1 MLWRAL
7 ILLLQNASCTCE
19 VNVAKKEA
27 AFVNRDDQLVG
38 NSWEKFRYQEFFEDK
53 TTILLL
59 FFGPLNFN
67 PYLMYHF
74 PSRDLCM
81 HFHFLSS
88 FSLSPLT
95 YQWEEIIS
103 IIIKII
109 LKCLR
114 VYWSLELFGAI
125 PKIQGYLV
133 ACGWQLNMHFLE
145 SSWRKNFT
153 KLVTK
158 RSLESLSTRIALG
171 FESLLYILYYNY
183 LLVEVSFCTI
193 FRFSSLIIHNMV
205 RILFY
210 YLYYFILL

>member
-1 MLWRAL
+1 MWQKKKQPLW
-7 ILLLQNASCTCE
+7 I
-19 VNVAKKEA
+19 VII
-27 AFVNRDDQLVG
+27 
-38 NSWEKFRYQEFFEDK
+38 NSWAIHERSFATKSFLKDK

-67 PYLMYHF
+67 PYFMYHF

-88 FSLSPLT
+88 SFLSPLT

-133 ACGWQLNMHFLE
+133 ACDWHLNMHFLE
-145 SSWRKNFT
+145 SSWRKNLT

-183 LLVEVSFCTI
+183 LLVEVSFCPI
-193 FRFSSLIIHNMV
+193 FRFSSLIIHYMV